1 MVFKMVKMFIS
12 HSSIKVY
19 VVGLQISRHI
29 CVGCSENPQQVF
41 RSVVKKIIVLLDFW
55 NCDMHARI
63 QRGGGGE
70 QGSRP
75 SPPPPE
81 KSQNIDF

>member
-29 CVGCSENPQQVF
+29 CVGCSENPQHVF
-41 RSVVKKIIVLLDFW
+41 RSVVKKIIMLLDFW
-55 NCDMHARI
+55 NCDLHARI
-63 QRGGGGE
+63 QRGANRG
-70 QGSRP
+70 P
-75 SPPPPE
+75 NPPPHHL
-81 KSQNIDF
+81 KNHKI